1 MLKPFIELKEENTI
15 GTVIW
20 DGKQWKFLERIAIIH
35 SLLQQKKFW
44 NHFWFFFQVCIDAFD
59 RSTPHKRKYRCGNS
73 KPVMT
78 KTLSMEIMQ
87 RTRLRS
93 SFLKNLMLRIRN
105 LITRKE
111 IYIFLLRKD
120 KRRFFANLNENRITE
135 NKTFWQTVKPSLSDK
150 NQERITLI
158 KKDELVSQEKKVA
171 YYLVC
176 CRLLLIFF
184 FQILS

>member
-1 MLKPFIELKEENTI
+1 
-15 GTVIW
+15 
-20 DGKQWKFLERIAIIH
+20 
-35 SLLQQKKFW
+35 
-44 NHFWFFFQVCIDAFD
+44 
-59 RSTPHKRKYRCGNS
+59 
-73 KPVMT
+73 MT

-158 KKDELVSQEKKVA
+158 KKDELLSQEKKVA